1 MKDIYIITVHKG
13 KIQFLYLTEKENVM
27 LTNQIK
33 CINLNTQH
41 VNGLTLLIENISLN
55 AQDVNGKTLY

>member
-1 MKDIYIITVHKG
+1 MKAIYLITVHKG
-13 KIQFLYLTEKENVM
+13 KIQFLYLTEKENFM

-41 VNGLTLLIENISLN
+41 VNGMTLLIESINLN
-55 AQDVNGKTLY
+55 AQHVNGKTLY